1 MNTININTL
10 VYCVSS
16 KKGKSLRTGF
26 RTVKAF
32 WPPFRDLFGLIKSPC
47 QQHEKRTVFLFL
59 VSSFLQFDSE

>member
-10 VYCVSS
+10 VYCVSR
-16 KKGKSLRTGF
+16 KKRKSLRTGF

-47 QQHEKRTVFLFL
+47 QQQGKKNSGFVISTI
-59 VSSFLQFDSE
+59 